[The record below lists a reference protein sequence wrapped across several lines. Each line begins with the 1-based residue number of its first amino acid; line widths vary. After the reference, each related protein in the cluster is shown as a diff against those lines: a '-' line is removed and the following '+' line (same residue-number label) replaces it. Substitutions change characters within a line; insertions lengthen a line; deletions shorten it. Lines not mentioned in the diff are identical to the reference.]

1 MMRIAVSRF
10 LGLKPRYVLPVIY
23 TLLMMPAVYAA
34 EEIAAVSTKG
44 IPEAP
49 VGAGQLANITL
60 GLVLVLALIFALAWL
75 FRRYGNVASFN
86 RSNIHVVGGVSLGSR
101 ERAVL
106 LDVEGEQILV
116 GVTPNQITRLHVLKS
131 RHVSA
136 SDTTD
141 SEDQLIQADNIEDFA
156 SKLQA
161 EQQYSSEAKS

>member
-1 MMRIAVSRF
+1 MSLAVSRMTR
-10 LGLKPRYVLPVIY
+10 LIPYHALSVVLFIM
-23 TLLMMPAVYAA
+23 LIAPAVYAA
-34 EEIAAVSTKG
+34 GEKTL
-44 IPEAP
+44 PQPP

-75 FRRYGNVASFN
+75 FRRYGNVASLN
-86 RSNIHVVGGVSLGSR
+86 RSNIQILGGVSLGSR

-106 LDVEGEQILV
+106 LEVEGEQILV

-131 RHVSA
+131 RHSSA
-136 SDTTD
+136 TGIT
-141 SEDQLIQADNIEDFA
+141 ENPDQLMQADNIEDFA